1 MSSTPPNDEVFLSQT
16 DIDSNPSAYSRL
28 CTIQRGMRY
37 DMNLYGLWIEK
48 SSTAHNLALILG
60 LPLQDPSKS
69 WTRQP
74 RTSRGPI
81 W

>member
-1 MSSTPPNDEVFLSQT
+1 MSSTQPNDEVFLCQT
-16 DIDSNPSAYSRL
+16 DIDSNPSAYRRL

-37 DMNLYGLWIEK
+37 DMNLYGLWIKK

-60 LPLQDPSKS
+60 LPLQDPSNS

-74 RTSRGPI
+74 NPSRV
-81 W
+81 